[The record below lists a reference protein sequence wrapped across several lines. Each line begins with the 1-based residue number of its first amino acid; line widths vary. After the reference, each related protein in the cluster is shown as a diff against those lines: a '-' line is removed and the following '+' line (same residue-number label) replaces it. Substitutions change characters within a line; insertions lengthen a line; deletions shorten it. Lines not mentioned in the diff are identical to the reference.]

1 MAVVGKHALVT
12 GGGSGI
18 GKAIAEALAGEGVDV
33 TICGRRL
40 DALEAVAGANPR
52 IHALA
57 ADVTDENS
65 VAELYETAQAARGAF
80 DIVIA
85 NAGMAASAP
94 AGRTSLALW
103 QQTMGVNLTGAFLSV
118 RPAVDTMRKAG
129 GGRIVFIASI
139 AGLKGAPYISAYVAS
154 KHGVVG
160 LTRALA
166 AELAKTDVT
175 VNAVCPGYVET
186 PMLERTVANIIEKT
200 GRDEEAARAAVT
212 KDNPQGRIITP
223 QEVADTVLW
232 LCGDGARSVTGQA
245 IALSGG
251 EA

>member
-1 MAVVGKHALVT
+1 MTVNFKHALVT

-18 GKAIAEALAGEGVDV
+18 GRAIAEALAQAGVAV

-40 DALEAVAGANPR
+40 EALEEVARENAN
-52 IHALA
+52 IHAQV
-57 ADVTDENS
+57 ADVTDEAS
-65 VAELYETAQAARGAF
+65 VAQLYESAQAARGPF

-85 NAGMAASAP
+85 NAGMAVSAP
-94 AGRTSLALW
+94 AGKTSLDLW
-103 QQTMGVNLTGAFLSV
+103 QQTMNVNLTGAFLSV

-139 AGLKGAPYISAYVAS
+139 AGLKGAPYIAAYVAS

-166 AELAKTDVT
+166 AELAHTSVT
-175 VNAVCPGYVET
+175 VNAICPGYVET
-186 PMLERTVANIIEKT
+186 PLLERTVANIIEKT
-200 GRDEEAARAAVT
+200 GRDEATARAAVT
-212 KDNPQGRIITP
+212 KDNPQGRILDP
-223 QEVADTVLW
+223 QEIAETVLW
-232 LCGDGARSVTGQA
+232 LCSSGAQSVTGQA
-245 IALSGG
+245 IAMSGG

>member
-1 MAVVGKHALVT
+1 MAVNFRHALVT

-18 GKAIAEALAGEGVDV
+18 GRAIAEALAQAGVTV

-40 DALEAVAGANPR
+40 DALEAVAAGNPR
-52 IHALA
+52 IHAQV

-85 NAGMAASAP
+85 NAGMAVSAP
-94 AGRTSLALW
+94 AGKTSLDLW
-103 QQTMGVNLTGAFLSV
+103 QQTMNVNLTGAFLSV
-118 RPAVDTMRKAG
+118 RPAVDTMRKSG

-166 AELAKTDVT
+166 AELAHTEVT
-175 VNAVCPGYVET
+175 VNSVCPGYVET
-186 PMLERTVANIIEKT
+186 PMLERTVANIVAKT
-200 GRDEEAARAAVT
+200 GRDEASARAAVT
-212 KDNPQGRIITP
+212 KDNPQGRIISP

-245 IALSGG
+245 IAMAGG